1 MNKRSIAAGLIFPIV
16 LSFCACGKTQ
26 PRTTTNQDSF
36 IVDATLG
43 TATEATPTTATD
55 AEETATATEPEAM
68 VETTTT
74 EYTEVTKESIRTER
88 LASAPK
94 EPETTTEQ
102 IVVTT
107 EAVTEAPVAEES
119 TESTN
124 SEMYYYATYATTG
137 YVATGSA
144 CADGQMPSAGYTVA
158 SNDPGLWNKW
168 IYIEGIGTRYVHDR
182 GGMASNV
189 LDVFCSSVSECYSIT
204 SGGRAIYIYY

>member
-1 MNKRSIAAGLIFPIV
+1 MNKRSIAAGLIFTIV

-55 AEETATATEPEAM
+55 AEATATEPEAM
-68 VETTTT
+68 VETTTI
-74 EYTEVTKESIRTER
+74 EYTEVTKEDLRTEH
-88 LASAPK
+88 LASVPK

-102 IVVTT
+102 IVVAT
-107 EAVTEAPVAEES
+107 EAVTEAPVVE
-119 TESTN
+119 ESTN

-137 YVATGSA
+137 YIATGNV
-144 CADGQMPSAGYTVA
+144 CADGQAPSVGYTVA

-204 SGGRAIYIYY
+204 SGGRAVYIYY

>member
-1 MNKRSIAAGLIFPIV
+1 MNKRSIAAGLIFPIM
-16 LSFCACGKTQ
+16 LSLCACGKTQ
-26 PRTTTNQDSF
+26 LRTTTNQDSF

-43 TATEATPTTATD
+43 TATEATPITATD
-55 AEETATATEPEAM
+55 AEATATATEPEAM

-74 EYTEVTKESIRTER
+74 EYIEVTKESIRTEH

-107 EAVTEAPVAEES
+107 EAVTEAPVVE
-119 TESTN
+119 ESTN

>member
-1 MNKRSIAAGLIFPIV
+1 MNKRSIAVGLIFTIV

-55 AEETATATEPEAM
+55 AEATATEPEAM
-68 VETTTT
+68 VETTTI
-74 EYTEVTKESIRTER
+74 EYTEVTKENLRTEH
-88 LASAPK
+88 LASVPK
-94 EPETTTEQ
+94 EPEITTEQ
-102 IVVTT
+102 IVVAT
-107 EAVTEAPVAEES
+107 EAVTEAPVIE
-119 TESTN
+119 ESTN

-137 YVATGSA
+137 YVATGNV
-144 CADGQMPSAGYTVA
+144 CADGQAPSAGYTVA

-168 IYIEGIGTRYVHDR
+168 IYIEGVGTRYVHDR